1 MDRPTIV
8 VTLSDPGRAADPTAA
23 RAKNAKYLAALERA
37 GAHGVALTALTPPDE
52 WRVAFQ
58 AMNGLLISG
67 GADLDPARYGA
78 ARHPRTKVDEGRD
91 ALDAAAWTAAAERRV
106 PVLGICRGMQA
117 INVFAGG
124 TLVQHVEGH
133 VAEDGPVVRHAIA
146 IEPGSRLGRLA
157 GPSLEVNSYH
167 HQAAMRDGL
176 GSGLRA
182 TATAT
187 AAARVAGDGHE
198 LVEAIEGTDA
208 SRWLVGVQCHPE
220 RTETSPP
227 VLDALWHDFVAA
239 CRRR

>member
-1 MDRPTIV
+1 MDRPTII
-8 VTLSDPGRAADPTAA
+8 VTLSDPGRAADPAAA

-37 GAHGVALTALTPPDE
+37 GAHGVALTTLTPPDE
-52 WRVAFQ
+52 RRVEFQ
-58 AMNGLLISG
+58 AMDGLLISG

-146 IEPGSRLGRLA
+146 IEPESRLGRLA
-157 GPSLEVNSYH
+157 GASLEVNSYH
-167 HQAAMRDGL
+167 HQAALREGL
-176 GSGLRA
+176 GDGLRA
-182 TATAT
+182 TATAMS
-187 AAARVAGDGHE
+187 AGAGHE
-198 LVEAIEGTDA
+198 VVEAIEGTDT

-220 RTETSPP
+220 RTETSSP

>member
-8 VTLSDPGRAADPTAA
+8 VTLSDPGRASEPEAA

-67 GADLDPARYGA
+67 GADLDPARYAA

-146 IEPGSRLGRLA
+146 IEPESRLGRLT

-182 TATAT
+182 TAI
-187 AAARVAGDGHE
+187 AAAAGDGHE
-198 LVEAIEGTDA
+198 LVEAIEGTDT

-239 CRRR
+239 CQRR